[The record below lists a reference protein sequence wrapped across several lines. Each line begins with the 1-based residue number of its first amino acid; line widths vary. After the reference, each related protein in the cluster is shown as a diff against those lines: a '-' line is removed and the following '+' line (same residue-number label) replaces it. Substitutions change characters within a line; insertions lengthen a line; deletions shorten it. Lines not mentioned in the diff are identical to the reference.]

1 MRKSINQFI
10 EFFYFDFLKFIP
22 LQTFKYIACGGT
34 TVLVDYSVYHI
45 SYYFIFFENSIT
57 LSKYTL
63 SPHVASSILSFMVSF
78 PLGFMLNKFIAFSHS
93 ELRGRVQLFR
103 YALTVLSCFV
113 FSIFFIK
120 LFIDFFYLNPKLSKI
135 LTILIVAVY
144 SYFTQQY
151 FSFKVK
157 GKNVNTEIE

>member
-1 MRKSINQFI
+1 
-10 EFFYFDFLKFIP
+10 
-22 LQTFKYIACGGT
+22 
-34 TVLVDYSVYHI
+34 
-45 SYYFIFFENSIT
+45 
-57 LSKYTL
+57 
-63 SPHVASSILSFMVSF
+63 
-78 PLGFMLNKFIAFSHS
+78 MLNKFIAFAHS

-103 YALTVLSCFV
+103 YALTVFSCFI

-120 LFIDFFYLNPKLSKI
+120 LFVDFFYFNPKVSKI